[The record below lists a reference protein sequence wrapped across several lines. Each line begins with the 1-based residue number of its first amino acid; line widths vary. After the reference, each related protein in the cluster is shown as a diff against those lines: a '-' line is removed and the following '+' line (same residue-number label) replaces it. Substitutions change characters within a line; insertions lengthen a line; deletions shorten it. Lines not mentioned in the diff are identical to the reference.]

1 MQSLPNFLKITFFV
15 AAAFVIIGFIYLK
28 WTAAD
33 EGDPAP
39 EIQAEL
45 VDGTDFK
52 LSDLQGDYVLI
63 SFWGSWCGPCR
74 VKTPSLIAL
83 HQKYKSKLKVVSI
96 ALEKDAAAG
105 KIVGK
110 KDGFTWKYQIVEESS
125 FVMLSSTAQ
134 KYGVASIPTMF
145 LVSPEGVLIGEKTL
159 AEVEEIMDK
168 VK

>member
-1 MQSLPNFLKITFFV
+1 MPKFLKITLLISISLV
-15 AAAFVIIGFIYLK
+15 VIGFIYLK

-52 LSDLQGDYVLI
+52 LSDLLGDYVLL

-74 VKTPSLIAL
+74 VKAPSLIAL

-105 KIVGK
+105 DIVAK

-134 KYGVASIPTMF
+134 KYGVTAIPTMF
-145 LVSPEGVLIGEKTL
+145 LISPEGILLGKKSLE
-159 AEVEEIMDK
+159 EVEELMEGI
-168 VK
+168 

>member
-1 MQSLPNFLKITFFV
+1 MPKFLKITFLI
-15 AAAFVIIGFIYLK
+15 AAALVVIGFIYLK

-33 EGDPAP
+33 EGDQAP

-52 LSDLQGDYVLI
+52 LSDLQGDYVLL

-74 VKTPSLIAL
+74 VKAPLLVAL

-96 ALEKDAAAG
+96 ALEKNAAAG
-105 KIVGK
+105 KMVAK
-110 KDGFTWKYQIVEESS
+110 QDGFTWKYQIVEESS

-134 KYGVASIPTMF
+134 KYGVTEIPTMF
-145 LVSPEGVLIGEKTL
+145 LISPEGILLGKKTL
-159 AEVEEIMDK
+159 AEIEEIITK
-168 VK
+168 